1 MLIFIFQAI
10 WMFIDELAGKGL
22 DMAIVGKF
30 LFYYSPNLIPNVLPL
45 TILLASIM
53 TFGNFA
59 ENYEFAAMKA
69 SGISLQRAMKSLIIF
84 IFLLSIGTFFFA
96 NNVIPEAEYKSY
108 NLRRNIA
115 KLKPALV
122 ISEGMFNDIGGVNLK
137 VKDKYGDNDEFLKDV
152 IIHEKNSKGENVKV
166 IKAKDGELVSSENS
180 NIIQLILKDG
190 NYYEDLTKKKGKK
203 NNYPHTKAHFASY
216 TMNIDLSTLND
227 VDLNEQR
234 VSNTYKML
242 NIEELKYAADSLE
255 KNLTEIIENFGESI
269 YARSAKISTRSQNRV
284 VKNDSVLKNETII
297 NYHSNVL
304 SFIEENRKEKIL
316 ELASINIKATKGT
329 IENKKVELK
338 RRTKLINLHKIM
350 MNDKIALALSCIV
363 LFFVGAPLGA
373 IVKKGGLGLPIVIAI
388 ALFITYFFLGTFA
401 KNLAEDNSLN
411 PHLSSWISTSVLLP
425 LGIFLTRRATADKSV
440 FDFHGSLNKR
450 FSFLKKKSSKKKE
463 E

>member
-22 DMAIVGKF
+22 DLAIVGKF

-84 IFLLSIGTFFFA
+84 IFFLSIGTFFFA
-96 NNVIPEAEYKSY
+96 NNVIPQAEYKSY

-122 ISEGMFNDIGGVNLK
+122 ISEGVFNDIGGNNLK
-137 VKDKYGDNDEFLKDV
+137 VKDKYGDNDQYLKDV
-152 IIHEKNSKGENVKV
+152 IIHQKNDRGENIKV
-166 IKAKDGELVSSENS
+166 IKAKDGELVSSEKS

-190 NYYEDLTKKKGKK
+190 NYYEDIQPKRRDKR
-203 NNYPHTKAHFASY
+203 NNYPHTKAHFATY
-216 TMNIDLSTLND
+216 TMNMDLSEIND

-234 VSNTYKML
+234 VTNTYKML
-242 NIEELKYAADSLE
+242 NIKELKYASDSLE
-255 KNLTEIIENFGESI
+255 KDLKTIIKNFGESI
-269 YARSAKISTRSQNRV
+269 YMRSLNLSIPKNQTVKKNNKVNDTI
-284 VKNDSVLKNETII
+284 KNDSIAEYNSDLLSNLDKNQIEQII
-297 NYHSNVL
+297 D
-304 SFIEENRKEKIL
+304 I
-316 ELASINIKATKGT
+316 AINNTKSSKST
-329 IENKKVELK
+329 IESKKDDLK
-338 RRTKLINLHKIM
+338 RRTKLISLHKIM
-350 MNDKIALALSCIV
+350 MNDKIALAFSCIV

-373 IVKKGGLGLPIVIAI
+373 IVRKGGLGLPIVIAI
-388 ALFITYFFLGTFA
+388 TLFIAYFFIGTFA
-401 KNLAEDNSLN
+401 KNLAEDNSMN
-411 PHLSSWISTSVLLP
+411 PHLSSWVSTSILLP

-440 FDFHGSLNKR
+440 FEFHGVINKLKSL
-450 FSFLKKKSSKKKE
+450 FKKK
-463 E
+463 